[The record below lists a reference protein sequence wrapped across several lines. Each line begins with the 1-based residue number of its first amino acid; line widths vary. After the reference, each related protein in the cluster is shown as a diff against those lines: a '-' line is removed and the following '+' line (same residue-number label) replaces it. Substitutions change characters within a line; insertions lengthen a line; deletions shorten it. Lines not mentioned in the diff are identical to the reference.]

1 MGLEGIQDDESSR
14 RMASY
19 EPRPVVG
26 STEDAK
32 MHVLG
37 PVHMQQND
45 FNPMYPL
52 VYDYQHLFTCFKLHL
67 PVCTPCQNTRKVT

>member
-1 MGLEGIQDDESSR
+1 MGREGIQDDESSR

-26 STEDAK
+26 STEDPK

-45 FNPMYPL
+45 SNPMYPL
-52 VYDYQHLFTCFKLHL
+52 VYDHQQLSTCFKLHL
-67 PVCTPCQNTRKVT
+67 PVSTPCKNTRKVQ